1 MEFVMFGQGDGR
13 IEEKA
18 LAAAGSAE
26 AERLA
31 GLLGYEQQLWQD
43 GVELAAGLDEV
54 GRGPIAGPVVTA
66 AVIWRPGLL
75 LAGVND
81 SKKLSAKKRYAL
93 EPLIKQAALAWAVGV
108 VGVRDIDR
116 WNILQATKVAM
127 LRALH
132 NLPVRP
138 QHLLLDAL
146 RLEDKLPGCPLREE
160 LRGFCSLPQTSLVKG
175 DAKSMSIAAASILAK
190 CYRDRLM
197 HLYDERYPGYNLG
210 KHAGYP
216 TREHK
221 QAVFA
226 LGPSP
231 IHRRSFVL
239 KPIKES
245 GGNG

>member
-1 MEFVMFGQGDGR
+1 MFGQGDGL

-18 LAAAGSAE
+18 LAVAGTAE
-26 AERLA
+26 AERLT
-31 GLLGYEQQLWQD
+31 GLLEYEQQLWQD
-43 GVELAAGLDEV
+43 GVELAAG
-54 GRGPIAGPVVTA
+54 PVVTA
-66 AVIWRPGLL
+66 AVIWRPGVL
-75 LAGVND
+75 LAGIND

-93 EPLIKQAALAWAVGV
+93 EPLIKQAALAWAIGV
-108 VGVRDIDR
+108 VGVQDIDR

-132 NLPVRP
+132 NLPLRP

-146 RLEDKLPGCPLREE
+146 RLEDKLPECPLLED
-160 LRGFCSLPQTSLVKG
+160 LRAYCALPQTPLIKG
-175 DAKSMSIAAASILAK
+175 DAKSLSIAAASILAK

-197 HLYDERYPGYNLG
+197 QLFDERYPGYNLAQ
-210 KHAGYP
+210 HAGYP

-221 QAVFA
+221 QAVFD

-239 KPIKES
+239 KPIK
-245 GGNG
+245 GN

>member
-1 MEFVMFGQGDGR
+1 MFGQGDGL

-18 LAAAGSAE
+18 LAVVGTAE
-26 AERLA
+26 AERLT
-31 GLLGYEQQLWQD
+31 GLLEYEKQLWQG
-43 GVELAAGLDEV
+43 GVELLAGLDEV

-66 AVIWRPGLL
+66 AVIWRPGVL
-75 LAGVND
+75 LAGIND

-93 EPLIKQAALAWAVGV
+93 EPLIKQAALAWAIGV
-108 VGVRDIDR
+108 VGVQDIDR

-132 NLPVRP
+132 NLPLRP

-146 RLEDKLPGCPLREE
+146 RLEDKLPECPLRED
-160 LRGFCSLPQTSLVKG
+160 LRAYCALPQTPLIKG
-175 DAKSMSIAAASILAK
+175 DAKSLSIAAASILAK

-197 HLYDERYPGYNLG
+197 QLFDERYPGYNLAQ
-210 KHAGYP
+210 HAGYP

-221 QAVFA
+221 QAVFD

-239 KPIKES
+239 KPIK
-245 GGNG
+245 GN

>member
-1 MEFVMFGQGDGR
+1 MEFEMFGRGDGR

-18 LAAAGSAE
+18 LAAAGTAE

-31 GLLGYEQQLWQD
+31 GMLEYERQLWQG

-93 EPLIKQAALAWAVGV
+93 EPLIKQAALAWAIGV

-127 LRALH
+127 LRALR
-132 NLPVRP
+132 NLPLRP

-146 RLEDKLPGCPLREE
+146 SLEDKLPACPLREE
-160 LRGFCSLPQTSLVKG
+160 LRAYCALPQTALIKG
-175 DAKSMSIAAASILAK
+175 DAKSLSIAAASILAK

-197 HLYDERYPGYNLG
+197 QIYDEMYSGYNLAQ
-210 KHAGYP
+210 HAGYP

-221 QAVFA
+221 QAVFD

-239 KPIKES
+239 KPIKKV
-245 GGNG
+245 